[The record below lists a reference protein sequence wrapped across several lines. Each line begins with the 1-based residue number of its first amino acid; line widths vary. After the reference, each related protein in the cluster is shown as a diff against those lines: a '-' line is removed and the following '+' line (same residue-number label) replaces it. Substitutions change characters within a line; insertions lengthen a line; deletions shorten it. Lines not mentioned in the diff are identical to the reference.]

1 MAAYCPLYCLLDLE
15 SLKLRG
21 QLIWCIKDV
30 CQYFPQCAK
39 CQPHQQWEWG
49 PESVLQGARQ
59 LEAGGLFLFD
69 NRNGDPL
76 TVMFWHGEYLSLC
89 LCWWR
94 DNVRNVPPTPPP
106 LLHVCTLKR
115 RHSSPSPARATTL
128 EMEIGLSSLYICV
141 PHLFFIMQSSRAELQ
156 ECGVALNCCQL
167 IKKRRKYALDV
178 MLVL

>member
-1 MAAYCPLYCLLDLE
+1 MCWPSA
-15 SLKLRG
+15 LKLSLG
-21 QLIWCIKDV
+21 KDV

-94 DNVRNVPPTPPP
+94 DNVRNVPPP

-141 PHLFFIMQSSRAELQ
+141 PHLFFIMQSKAEHYTGMWRRFKLLPTDKEEKKICFRCHACPLIFAKLQ
-156 ECGVALNCCQL
+156 NN
-167 IKKRRKYALDV
+167 
-178 MLVL
+178 